1 MKIKSTLL
9 FIFGIVALALVACHR
24 DDISFDSPT
33 QQLAFSK
40 DTLVLDTVYNQVRS
54 ETYAVKVYN
63 REDKDIKIPLISLE
77 GGTASP
83 YRINIDGK
91 SGTEF
96 SNIPL
101 RKKDSLYI
109 FVEIAPIATATEA
122 IAEDRILFSTQ
133 QHITLLS
140 VVQDAEFF
148 VQTSD
153 HPNILTQNTTWD
165 NGKAKIIYGDLTI
178 EEGKTLTIEKG
189 TKVYFAKNSGLKVS
203 KNSTLNITGSL
214 GEEVILRGERND
226 PRYDTIPANW
236 NSIRLEDGA
245 VANIQ
250 YAKIF
255 GGTNGLELYNAT
267 ATVKNTLIHTFQ
279 NFGIKAVGSTI
290 EAQNMVMNNCGEAD
304 LGIFKGG
311 DIQLTK
317 CTLANYWQMNGALPA
332 LALSAS
338 NEWTNANGDKEY
350 GALTLNVQN
359 SILYTSR
366 SNAIQLTPTA
376 GQSFQYTFAN
386 LLFNMDNTA
395 GFVFEGNANISNS
408 IINEDP
414 LFINYYITKMNLRLK
429 DNSPIKGKDIGAYD

>member
-1 MKIKSTLL
+1 MKIKPTLL

-63 REDKDIKIPLISLE
+63 SEDKDIKIPRISLE

-165 NGKAKIIYGDLTI
+165 NRKAKIIYGDLTVT
-178 EEGKTLTIEKG
+178 EGKSLTIEKG
-189 TKVYFAKNSGLKVS
+189 TKVYFAKNSGLKIS
-203 KNSTLNITGSL
+203 KNSTLNISGSL

-226 PRYDTIPANW
+226 PRYDTIPVNW

-250 YAKIF
+250 HAKIF
-255 GGTNGLELYNAT
+255 GGTNGLELHNAT

-279 NFGIKAVGSTI
+279 NFGIKAVASAI

-311 DIQLTK
+311 NIQLNK

-338 NEWTNANGDKEY
+338 NEWTNPNGDKEY

-359 SILYTSR
+359 SILYTGR
-366 SNAIQLTPTA
+366 SNAIQLAPTT

-386 LLFNMDNTA
+386 LLFNMDSTA
-395 GFVFEGNANISNS
+395 GFEFDGNANISNA
-408 IINEDP
+408 IKNEDP

-429 DNSPIKGKDIGAYD
+429 DNSPIKGKGIGAY

>member
-1 MKIKSTLL
+1 MKIKPTLL

-40 DTLVLDTVYNQVRS
+40 DTLVLDTVYNQIRS

-63 REDKDIKIPLISLE
+63 REDKDIKIPRISLE

-122 IAEDRILFSTQ
+122 IAEGRILFSTQ

-165 NGKAKIIYGDLTI
+165 NRKAKIIYGDLTVT
-178 EEGKTLTIEKG
+178 EGKSLTIEKG

-203 KNSTLNITGSL
+203 KNSTLNISGSL

-250 YAKIF
+250 HAKIF
-255 GGTNGLELYNAT
+255 GGTNGLELHNAM

-279 NFGIKAVGSTI
+279 NFGIKAVASAI

-311 DIQLTK
+311 NIQLNK

-338 NEWTNANGDKEY
+338 NEWTNPNGDKEY

-359 SILYTSR
+359 SILYTGR
-366 SNAIQLTPTA
+366 SNAIQLAPTT

-386 LLFNMDNTA
+386 LLFNMDSTA
-395 GFVFEGNANISNS
+395 GFEFEGNTNISNT
-408 IINEDP
+408 IKNEDP

-429 DNSPIKGKDIGAYD
+429 DNSPIKGKGIGAY

>member
-1 MKIKSTLL
+1 MKIKPTLL
-9 FIFGIVALALVACHR
+9 FIFGIVTLALVACHR
-24 DDISFDSPT
+24 DDISFDTPT

-63 REDKDIKIPLISLE
+63 REDKDIKIPRISLE
-77 GGTASP
+77 GGTTSP

-165 NGKAKIIYGDLTI
+165 NRKAKIIYGDLTVA
-178 EEGKTLTIEKG
+178 EGKSLTIEKG

-203 KNSTLNITGSL
+203 KNSTLNISGSL

-236 NSIRLEDGA
+236 NSIRIEDGA

-250 YAKIF
+250 HAKIF
-255 GGTNGLELYNAT
+255 GGTNGLELHNAT

-279 NFGIKAVGSTI
+279 NFGIKAVASAI
-290 EAQNMVMNNCGEAD
+290 EAQNLVMNNCGEAD

-311 DIQLTK
+311 NIQLNK

-338 NEWTNANGDKEY
+338 NEWTNPNGDKEY
-350 GALTLNVQN
+350 GALTLNIQN
-359 SILYTSR
+359 SILYTGR
-366 SNAIQLTPTA
+366 SNAIQLAPTT
-376 GQSFQYTFAN
+376 GQSFQYTFTN

-395 GFVFEGNANISNS
+395 GFEFDGNANISNT
-408 IINEDP
+408 IKNEDP

-429 DNSPIKGKDIGAYD
+429 DNSPIKGKGIGAY